1 MDTLVRLKLKPLGVW
16 TTPWQ
21 ADSLLGAM
29 ACAWVRSRG
38 QDALQRDFLEP
49 WLAREP
55 LFVISDAFPGDSLP
69 APASLPLW
77 WNWPPEKRKDLK
89 KYRWMTMA
97 DFCRVQGGKKPN
109 LEDPGILIRNRVRL
123 RNTISRVSNTTGASG
138 TLFEVPFSSL
148 SKSDGDLTIFAR
160 AANGGLRILLEA
172 LEMLGRTGYGADS
185 SVGHGG
191 FELDGDPTPCPE
203 LDNVPRAD
211 GFTSLSTFQP
221 AATDPVE
228 GFWRLFVK
236 YGKMAPEFHS
246 IVVFKR
252 PQVMLAAG
260 ACFRTK
266 HPPKPFYG
274 APIGPEHLLSKSA
287 RESLAAHG
295 IHPVQAAFGLA
306 VPMIWQREA
315 YR

>member
-1 MDTLVRLKLKPLGVW
+1 MDPLVRLRLKPLGVW

-29 ACAWVRSRG
+29 ACAWARYRG
-38 QDALQRDFLEP
+38 QDALQRDFLDP
-49 WLAREP
+49 WLAHEP

-69 APASLPLW
+69 APAGLPLW
-77 WNWPPEKRKDLK
+77 WDWPSEERKTVK
-89 KYRWMTMA
+89 KYRWMTTT
-97 DFCRVQGGKKPN
+97 DFRRVQKGEQPN
-109 LEDPGILIRNRVRL
+109 LEDSGISIRDHVRL
-123 RNTISRVSNTTGASG
+123 RNTISRVSNTTGAG
-138 TLFEVPFSSL
+138 GELFEVPFSNL
-148 SKSDGDLTIFAR
+148 SKSDGSLTIFAR
-160 AANGGLRILLEA
+160 AAAGGLQILLEA
-172 LEMLGRTGYGADS
+172 LEMLGRTGYGADA

-236 YGKMAPEFHS
+236 YGKLAPEFHS
-246 IVVFKR
+246 SAVFKR

-274 APIGPEHLLSKSA
+274 TRIGPEHLLSKSA
-287 RESLAAHG
+287 RESLAARG
-295 IHPVQAAFGLA
+295 IYPVQAAFALA
-306 VPMIWQREA
+306 VPMIWHKGTDE
-315 YR
+315 

>member
-1 MDTLVRLKLKPLGVW
+1 MDTLFRLRLNPLGVW

-29 ACAWVRSRG
+29 ACAWARSRG
-38 QDALQRDFLEP
+38 HDALQRDFLDP
-49 WLAREP
+49 WVAQEP

-77 WNWPPEKRKDLK
+77 WDWPPEKRKNVK

-97 DFCRVQGGKKPN
+97 DFCRVQEGKKPN
-109 LEDPGILIRNRVRL
+109 LEDPGISIHDRVRL
-123 RNTISRVSNTTGASG
+123 RNTISRVSNTTGAG
-138 TLFEVPFSSL
+138 GELFEVPFSKL
-148 SKSDGDLTIFAR
+148 SKSEGDLTIFAR
-160 AANGGLRILLEA
+160 AADGGLQILLEA
-172 LEMLGRTGYGADS
+172 LEILGQTGYGADA

-191 FELDGDPTPCPE
+191 FELDGDPTPSPE
-203 LDNVPRAD
+203 LDNVHGAD

-236 YGKMAPEFHS
+236 YGKLAPEFHS
-246 IVVFKR
+246 SAVFKR

-274 APIGPEHLLSKSA
+274 APIGPERLLSKSA
-287 RESLAAHG
+287 RESLAARG
-295 IHPVQAAFGLA
+295 IHPVQATFGLA
-306 VPMIWQREA
+306 VPMIWREETD
-315 YR
+315 R